1 MMKRLIN
8 ILLLLPIL
16 LSCSEVPTPS
26 SESDGRLE
34 LTLSVGQ
41 TAECEVST
49 RAGVDNDE
57 VLSKENSIVLASV
70 FLFER
75 GNDNPCVMKFV
86 NHYATVVEKGKKYKV
101 VVMLLKN
108 EKDLLEN
115 GADQKTF
122 EAYVVANED
131 MTAFKDIDNA
141 NITRRMI
148 ESMEIKNNFDNLD
161 LLENFTMYG
170 RGNIDKVAG
179 RVGLSVTLRRRAI
192 KISPFVRFKSNLAE
206 SVESVETRMLYA
218 VKKARLHDEYIPEDK
233 DYYSINYIKMNKD
246 ASATS
251 YPYTGALP
259 FYSYPKAAKVNQ
271 RRAELHTRVTWTDG
285 SSTIFKSYA
294 SADKA
299 LTDNTHYKVYIT
311 INTKG
316 DSSSPVIVD
325 ADGIEVADWSD
336 IDDIEGGLGDG
347 REEFLEVTDYEQAV
361 HCRKPVTLGFVSSDK
376 VDKAEIT
383 RVWYMP
389 VDGIKGQSKELAGD
403 DLNNFK
409 QLYGSPEITNKVDAS
424 TGRYTGEVIFTPGD
438 RAVEDLFDFCQYDVE
453 IKLSVT
459 NSRVGVAATSKVRIY
474 SGVIVTPIETDRLSI
489 FVDGWRFPLEKD
501 LMENSA
507 SRYGTGYARC
517 LRYIFYYYYLTESV
531 ETPYGYLFRTTN
543 GYFRNENYPSKFDEG
558 EYQGITDKMICIQ
571 SKNLKRLNE
580 LKPSRQTYIGDP
592 RVPSGWSDT
601 EIVPYAVKKD
611 KMASN
616 MSNLWTMAPNIKVA
630 GDNND
635 YGKLISP
642 MFMVSSKF
650 AETMKLDNVW
660 KGSSGSDG
668 YSGDFNMDFETARK
682 RAATYQENGYPAGRW
697 RLPTVAELILIAKMQ
712 SDSEFVRRRLGGKLI
727 LTPERHYIVSDNR
740 CFVYKGPHNFNF
752 TGSSGGQKGYCRPV
766 YDLWVW
772 GSDAE
777 ADKYEYHVGIK

>member
-1 MMKRLIN
+1 MKRLIN

-16 LSCSEVPTPS
+16 LSCSEVSIPS

-41 TAECEVST
+41 TYESEVST
-49 RAGVDNDE
+49 RVGIDKDE

-86 NHYATVVEKGKKYKV
+86 NHYAIVVEKGKKYKV

-170 RGNIDKVAG
+170 RGDIDKVAG
-179 RVGLSVTLRRRAI
+179 RVPLHVILKRRAI
-192 KISPFVRFKSNLAE
+192 KISPFVGFKSELAD
-206 SVESVETRMLYA
+206 SVKSVETKMLYA

-325 ADGIEVADWSD
+325 ADGIEVADWSGVE
-336 IDDIEGGLGDG
+336 DIEGDLGNG
-347 REEFLEVTDYEQAV
+347 KEEFLEMTDYELAV
-361 HCRKPVTLGFVSSDK
+361 HRRKPVTLGFVSSDK

-389 VDGIKGQSKELAGD
+389 VDGINSQKTELVGD
-403 DLNNFK
+403 ELENFK
-409 QLYGSPEITNKVDAS
+409 LLYGSPTITNEVDAF
-424 TGRYTGEVIFTPGD
+424 TGRYKGKVIFTPED

-474 SGVIVTPIETDRLSI
+474 SGVIVTPIETDRHSI

-501 LMENSA
+501 LMINSP
-507 SRYGTGYARC
+507 SRYGIGYARY
-517 LRYIFYYYYLTESV
+517 LGNFISHYYLTESV
-531 ETPYGYLFRTTN
+531 ETPYGYLFRTTKGSFKN
-543 GYFRNENYPSKFDEG
+543 NKYPSKFDEG
-558 EYQGITDKMICIQ
+558 KYQDITDKMICVQ

-580 LKPSRQTYIGDP
+580 LEPKKKTYIGDP
-592 RVPSGWSDT
+592 RVASGWSET
-601 EIVPYAVKKD
+601 ELVPYAVKKD
-611 KMASN
+611 NMASN
-616 MSNLWTMAPNIKVA
+616 TSNMWTNAPDIKVT

-635 YGKLISP
+635 YGTLISP

-650 AETMKLDNVW
+650 AETMPLDNVW
-660 KGSSGSDG
+660 KGSSGNDG

-697 RLPTVAELILIAKMQ
+697 RLPTVAELILISKMQ

-727 LTPERHYIVSDNR
+727 LTPGRHYIVSDKS
-740 CFVYKGPHNFNF
+740 CFVYNGPHKFGF
-752 TGSSGGQKGYCRPV
+752 TGSSVGQKGYCRPV

-772 GSDAE
+772 GFDAE
-777 ADKYEYHVGIK
+777 ADKYKYHVGI

>member
-8 ILLLLPIL
+8 ILFLLPIL
-16 LSCSEVPTPS
+16 LSCSEVSIPS

-41 TAECEVST
+41 TDECEVST
-49 RAGVDNDE
+49 RAGVYNDE

-70 FLFER
+70 FLFEK
-75 GNDNPCVMKFV
+75 GVDNPCVMKFV
-86 NHYATVVEKGKKYKV
+86 NHYVTVVEKGKKYKV

-115 GADQKTF
+115 GAGQKTF

-131 MTAFKDIDNA
+131 MTAFKDVDNS

-148 ESMEIKNNFDNLD
+148 ESMEINNNFDNLD

-170 RGNIDKVAG
+170 RGDIDKVDG

-192 KISPFVRFKSNLAE
+192 KISPFVRFNSHLAE
-206 SVESVETRMLYA
+206 SVKSVETRMLYA
-218 VKKARLHDEYIPEDK
+218 VKKARLHDEYIPEEK

-246 ASATS
+246 DSETS
-251 YPYTGALP
+251 YPYKGELS

-316 DSSSPVIVD
+316 DSSAPVIVD
-325 ADGIEVADWSD
+325 ADGIEVADWSGV
-336 IDDIEGGLGDG
+336 DDIEGGLGDG
-347 REEFLEVTDYEQAV
+347 KEEFLEVTDYEQAV
-361 HCRKPVTLGFVSSDK
+361 HRRKPVTLGFVSSDK

-389 VDGIKGQSKELAGD
+389 VDGIKGQKTELAGD
-403 DLNNFK
+403 DLENFK
-409 QLYGSPEITNKVDAS
+409 QLYGSPTITNQDVAS
-424 TGRYTGEVIFTPGD
+424 TGRYKGKVIFTPED
-438 RAVEDLFDFCQYDVE
+438 RAVEELFDFCQYDVE

-474 SGVIVTPIETDRLSI
+474 SGVIVTAIETDRLSI

-501 LMENSA
+501 LMRNSS
-507 SRYGTGYARC
+507 SRYGTGYAR
-517 LRYIFYYYYLTESV
+517 YFGNFISNYYLTESV
-531 ETPYGYLFRTTN
+531 ETPYGCLFRTTK
-543 GYFRNENYPSKFDEG
+543 GFFKKNYPSKFDEG
-558 EYQGITDKMICIQ
+558 VYQDITDKMICVQ

-592 RVPSGWSDT
+592 RVASGWSDT

-616 MSNLWTMAPNIKVA
+616 MSNLWTMAPDIKVA

-635 YGKLISP
+635 YGTLISP

-650 AETMKLDNVW
+650 AETMPLDNVW
-660 KGSSGSDG
+660 KGSSSSDG
-668 YSGDFNMDFETARK
+668 YSGDFKMDFETARK

-697 RLPTVAELILIAKMQ
+697 RLPTEAELILIAKMQ
-712 SDSEFVRRRLGGKLI
+712 SNSEFVRRRLGGKLI
-727 LTPERHYIVSDNR
+727 LTPGRHYIVSDNS
-740 CFVYKGPHNFNF
+740 CFVYNGPHNFGF
-752 TGSSGGQKGYCRPV
+752 TGSSGGQKGCCRPV

-772 GSDAE
+772 GFDAE
-777 ADKYEYHVGIK
+777 ADIHKYHVGI